1 LGYKRVEYEDDN
13 SLISETP
20 IVETLK
26 NCSDTED
33 ALRLILIAACCSKT
47 LTAAEKSSYLAYM
60 QEHGIDPAPFHF
72 ILRLR

>member
-1 LGYKRVEYEDDN
+1 M
-13 SLISETP
+13 
-20 IVETLK
+20 ETLK